1 MTSSPHQSDPVWLEP
16 VSVLKA
22 IEEQVLCYRSLA
34 KLAARQH
41 AHVQNDST
49 EELLGVLKERQVVV
63 ERLSILEQSVGP
75 ARRDWS
81 NFSARL
87 PLTERTRAETM
98 MTEARS
104 LLAEITSGDERDA
117 LALQQRKHMIGT
129 EIRTT
134 QSAVAVNRSYA
145 ATRPSL
151 SSGPTHMSAPFT
163 EIQTGEIRTQA
174 EVLAAAEA
182 PDPVSPEQ
190 GFEPDD
196 GPTARAFAQQQR
208 IEELGRIIMAYSEV
222 TERLQKSHEQLTL
235 TVQKL
240 RTELGEKDRQLERRK
255 RLAALGEMAAGM
267 AHEIR
272 NPLGAI
278 QLYASMLAGD
288 VRAMPESARLV
299 EKIAGGVRRM
309 EDIVTKVLQFS
320 RDLRV
325 TLSPGDVAGLA
336 GECVEHASTRAVSK
350 GVRLRLEGPATCPA
364 RYDRTMLA
372 QAVLNLVLNAVDAT
386 PEGKAVTVA
395 WGTEGA
401 RTFVRVSDE
410 GPGVPVDA
418 MDKIFNPFF
427 TTKDDGTGLGL
438 AIVHR
443 VVEAH
448 DGAITVRNTEG
459 SGAVFE
465 VRW

>member
-1 MTSSPHQSDPVWLEP
+1 
-16 VSVLKA
+16 
-22 IEEQVLCYRSLA
+22 
-34 KLAARQH
+34 
-41 AHVQNDST
+41 
-49 EELLGVLKERQVVV
+49 
-63 ERLSILEQSVGP
+63 
-75 ARRDWS
+75 
-81 NFSARL
+81 
-87 PLTERTRAETM
+87 
-98 MTEARS
+98 
-104 LLAEITSGDERDA
+104 
-117 LALQQRKHMIGT
+117 
-129 EIRTT
+129 
-134 QSAVAVNRSYA
+134 
-145 ATRPSL
+145 
-151 SSGPTHMSAPFT
+151 MSAPLT
-163 EIQTGEIRTQA
+163 DIQTEA

-182 PDPVSPEQ
+182 PDPAETRTLGAGLDAP
-190 GFEPDD
+190 D
-196 GPTARAFAQQQR
+196 GPAARAAAQQQR

-222 TERLQKSHEQLTL
+222 TERLQKSHEQLTQ

-240 RTELGEKDRQLERRK
+240 RTQLGEKDRQLERRK

-299 EKIAGGVRRM
+299 EKITGGVRRM

-325 TLSPGDVAGLA
+325 TPSAGDVAGLA
-336 GECVEHASTRAVSK
+336 AECVEHASTRAASK
-350 GVRLRLEGPATCPA
+350 GVRLRLEGPVTCPA

-401 RTFVRVSDE
+401 RAFVRVSDE
-410 GPGVPVDA
+410 GPGVPADA

-448 DGAITVRNTEG
+448 DGAITVRNAEG